1 MDIGSILLQ
10 WQSAGIFEYVLP
22 FLLIFAIVFGILEAA
37 KIGFTKERKL
47 NVIIALVVGLLAVGY
62 TSRMNFS
69 VGQFLQE
76 IFPRLGV
83 GIAVLLVIL
92 ILVGVFINEDDRKY
106 WMWGLSAIAFI
117 VAIVIITESFNTFGW
132 YSSGYYGDY
141 VGWIIGAVLLIGIVI
156 AVAAGGSD
164 KTKPAKTS

>member
-1 MDIGSILLQ
+1 MDIGTILLQ

-22 FLLIFAIVFGILEAA
+22 FLLIFAIVFGILEAS
-37 KIGFTKERKL
+37 KISFTKERKL

-92 ILVGVFINEDDRKY
+92 ILVGVFVGEDIQKY
-106 WMWGLSAIAFI
+106 VNWGLLAIAFI
-117 VAIVIITESFNTFGW
+117 IAIVVITKSFDTFGW
-132 YSSGYYGDY
+132 YSNGAYGDY
-141 VGWIIGAVLLIGIVI
+141 VGWIIGAVLLLGIII
-156 AVAAGGSD
+156 AVSVGGSGSSKP
-164 KTKPAKTS
+164 KTP